1 VSALRGGRL
10 ALAGALVLVLAGCA
24 STSSVS
30 DSGREVDMRRAAS
43 DNVRLG
49 VAYMNQGNL
58 ALAKEKL
65 DRAARQDPKIHE
77 VYWAMASLSERLNRP
92 EDAARNYKA
101 AFQLAPDNPEL
112 SNTYAVFLCRNGN
125 IDEALPMFDKV
136 IANRLYQTPWAVAT
150 NAAVCLRAEK
160 RMADAVPY
168 LKKAVYDR
176 PNFVPAVVELADLQL
191 ASSKPEEARA
201 TVDTYLAAFK
211 SPEVLLLGVR
221 AAVALGQC
229 QAAESTYARTLRRD
243 FANSPQ
249 TSLLPQYLANCAS
262 RTAAQ

>member
-1 VSALRGGRL
+1 MSARPAPWRALPAALML
-10 ALAGALVLVLAGCA
+10 ALAACA
-24 STSSVS
+24 STQVS
-30 DSGREVDMRRAAS
+30 ESGREVDMQQAAS

-65 DRAARQDPKIHE
+65 DRAAKQDPKSHE

-92 EDAARNYKA
+92 EDAARNYRT

-112 SNTYAVFLCRNGN
+112 TNTYAVFLCRNGKL
-125 IDEALPMFDKV
+125 DEALPMFDRV
-136 IANRLYQTPWAVAT
+136 IENRLYQTPWAVAT

-160 RMADAVPY
+160 RNADAEPY

-191 ASSKPEEARA
+191 TMSKPDEARA
-201 TVDTYLAAFK
+201 TIDAYLVAFK
-211 SPEVLLLGVR
+211 SPDVLLLGVR
-221 AAVALGQC
+221 AAVAQGNC
-229 QAAESTYARTLRRD
+229 QVAEDTYARALHRD
-243 FANSPQ
+243 FASSPQ
-249 TSLLPQYLANCAS
+249 TGLLPQLLAEC
-262 RTAAQ
+262 RQRKTPQ